1 MLPARVA
8 LALEVELCT
17 AKRPSTTLRGSSQS
31 YLDKYK
37 ALEKEVGVCVCVLC
51 LPQPCARWLSQLGQ
65 VRITYK
71 SVHYEPA
78 GAAGPRQ
85 LSPKHQSVNCKR

>member
-1 MLPARVA
+1 MYGQASEYY
-8 LALEVELCT
+8 LAGIEPELS
-17 AKRPSTTLRGSSQS
+17 RQVQGSRERGWC
-31 YLDKYK
+31 
-37 ALEKEVGVCVCVLC
+37 VCVCVLC

-65 VRITYK
+65 VRIAYK

-85 LSPKHQSVNCKR
+85 LSPKHQSVNCKQ